1 MNQLIQDDIEVY
13 AHQTAKDGKVFCGDS
28 YFFTATNE
36 YFICVLADGLGS
48 GEFAYE
54 ASQAVVKTVEQH
66 HEEDIDSLMKLCN
79 QSLLHKRG
87 AAVSIFKVYFHAREF
102 VYSCVGNIRFFLY
115 SSKGKLTYPLPVTGY
130 LSGKP
135 QVYHTQRFSYDPHS
149 KFLIFS
155 DGYEFQGVKSL
166 LRGLFPARM
175 IAEEIL
181 EKYSQSNDDA
191 SFIVGSLL

>member
-66 HEEDIDSLMKLCN
+66 HEKDIDSLMKLCN